1 MSVFDLISDLDENE
15 DPSLGIIEEQEKRK
29 AHEKDIERS
38 RDAIN
43 RLAEKV
49 ILHTDSLSPMDVARY
64 WKLWQETRK
73 SSSCLD
79 DELLGIITVDL
90 CRDEPVFARLMAY
103 LENHPYEFEFSDKAE
118 ELRDI
123 NDEEKQFIENH
134 KNELLERCPIDLSS
148 IKERCQQAKKGGL
161 ITLQV
166 YYYFLY
172 RIGELYGHYPQAWK
186 AMSKFPEKI
195 TPAKAIKALESLN
208 NTKLRQGLKFDEEYK
223 GDIDIA
229 DIKGRFEFYS
239 DTAIIK

>member
-90 CRDEPVFARLMAY
+90 CRNEPVFARLMAY

-118 ELRDI
+118 ELRTI

-134 KNELLERCPIDLSS
+134 KDELLKRCPIDFNL
-148 IKERCQQAKKGGL
+148 IKERCQRAKDGGL

-172 RIGELYGHYPQAWK
+172 RIRELYGHYPHAWN
-186 AMSKFPEKI
+186 AMSKFGGEI
-195 TPAKAIKALESLN
+195 TPEDAIQKLVSLKE
-208 NTKLRQGLKFDEEYK
+208 TYLRYGLTGFFNKEDM
-223 GDIDIA
+223 A
-229 DIKGRFEFYS
+229 DVIGWFKFYS
-239 DTAIIK
+239 DKAIIY